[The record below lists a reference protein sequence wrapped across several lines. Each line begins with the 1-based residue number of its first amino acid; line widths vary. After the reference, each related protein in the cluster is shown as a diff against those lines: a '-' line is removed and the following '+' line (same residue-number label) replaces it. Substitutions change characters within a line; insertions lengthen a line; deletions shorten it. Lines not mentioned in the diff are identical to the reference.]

1 MKTLSALL
9 LLGIFLYGCSD
20 SNGNKT
26 IEEMN
31 QPYRPQYH
39 FSPKTGWMND
49 PNGMV
54 YYAGQYHVFY
64 QHHPASTVWGPMH
77 WGHAVSKDLIHWEHK
92 PIAIYPDSL
101 GMIFSGSAVL
111 DKMNSSGLGTV
122 NNPPLVAMFTYHN
135 MPGEQSGRNDY
146 QTQGIAFSLDSGST
160 WTKYSGNPVIRNPGI
175 RDFRDPKL
183 SWWAEGSA
191 WIVTLAVKDHIEFYG
206 SNDLINWT
214 KLSEFGQNIG
224 NHGGVWECPDLFK
237 IKDNEGVEQWVLL
250 VSINP
255 GAPKGG
261 SGTQYFIG
269 DFKSG
274 SFIAHD
280 TITRWIDQ
288 GADNYAGV
296 TWSNIPESDGRRIF
310 IGWMSNWNYA
320 NVVPTDPWRSA
331 LTLPRELSLLKNNDD
346 WLLKSKPV
354 NELETIIGTR
364 SLFTG
369 ETSLKT
375 QHPLIEFENQSGEF
389 EFILSNDLNEFIS
402 VKVEQGVINI
412 DRSHS
417 GKIDFHE
424 KFGQVHR
431 TDLKDIK
438 LNRVAV
444 YLDLSSMELFI
455 NDGALV
461 MTELFFPN
469 RPFNKIKFKNSA
481 QRFSVA
487 PIKSIW
493 GNVNQ

>member
-77 WGHAVSKDLIHWEHK
+77 WGHAVSKDLIHWEHL

-135 MPGEQSGRNDY
+135 MPGEQAGRNDY

-183 SWWAEGSA
+183 SWWEEGSA

-214 KLSEFGQNIG
+214 KLSEFGQTTG

-280 TITRWIDQ
+280 TITRWIELND
-288 GADNYAGV
+288 
-296 TWSNIPESDGRRIF
+296 IPKSYEFD
-310 IGWMSNWNYA
+310 
-320 NVVPTDPWRSA
+320 
-331 LTLPRELSLLKNNDD
+331 LLKMSGIKIDY
-346 WLLKSKPV
+346 SKYSSKQKDQFFTPV
-354 NELETIIGTR
+354 KTAQYCFEKFCETI
-364 SLFTG
+364 
-369 ETSLKT
+369 K
-375 QHPLIEFENQSGEF
+375 EFEETEKDFN
-389 EFILSNDLNEFIS
+389 FIEPSA
-402 VKVEQGVINI
+402 G
-412 DRSHS
+412 
-417 GKIDFHE
+417 
-424 KFGQVHR
+424 
-431 TDLKDIK
+431 
-438 LNRVAV
+438 
-444 YLDLSSMELFI
+444 
-455 NDGALV
+455 DGARWL
-461 MTELFFPN
+461 
-469 RPFNKIKFKNSA
+469 
-481 QRFSVA
+481 
-487 PIKSIW
+487 
-493 GNVNQ
+493 